1 MIFESQLEKHYWY
14 LYRVGVLMSML
25 LHASFITWFKYLG
38 ATPLAIGNIGSFVA
52 YGLCLKL
59 ISDKR
64 YLSVIALSS
73 VELITH
79 SIAAISV
86 LGWTAGFQYYL
97 IMFIPIIFVS
107 AKRAQWLKLATLT
120 GIFAIYSGMF
130 IYTNNMPPLVIL
142 DKHDLYMIHLFNMG
156 VCFGFLAVAAH
167 LYTQWAGENEVDLQK
182 LASTDMLTG
191 LLNRRKLIELINYES
206 GRYERSY
213 KAYSVIMADVDNFKN
228 INDTYGHE
236 TGDYVLATT
245 SRLIEQMIRKQD
257 SAARWGGEEFL
268 VLCLETE
275 LEQATQVATRI
286 LNQVNSHKFEY
297 DGMSFTVTLSIG
309 VAEIDDEEQPEKCI
323 ARADDALYRAK
334 HGGKNQVC
342 VSGKKKKKPRLYLV
356 QQTAE

>member
-1 MIFESQLEKHYWY
+1 MKFESQLEKHYWY

-38 ATPLAIGNIGSFVA
+38 ATPLAVGNIGSFIA

-64 YLSVIALSS
+64 YLSVIILSS

-79 SIAAISV
+79 SIAAIMV

-107 AKRAQWLKLATLT
+107 ARRAQWIKLATLV

-130 IYTNNMPPLVIL
+130 IYTNNMPPLVTL
-142 DKHDLYMIHLFNMG
+142 YTSDLYMIHLFNMG
-156 VCFGFLAVAAH
+156 VCFGFLAVASQ
-167 LYTQWAGENEVDLQK
+167 LYTEWASENEVDLQK
-182 LASTDMLTG
+182 LANTDMLTG
-191 LLNRRKLIELINYES
+191 LLNRRKLIELISYES

-213 KAYSVIMADVDNFKN
+213 KAYCVIMADIDNFKS

-245 SRLIEQMIRKQD
+245 SHLIEQVVRKQD
-257 SAARWGGEEFL
+257 SASRWGGEEFL
-268 VLCLETE
+268 VLCPETDLEH
-275 LEQATQVATRI
+275 ANMVATRI
-286 LNQVNSHKFEY
+286 LNQVNSHKFEHN
-297 DGMSFTVTLSIG
+297 GLSFTVTLSMG
-309 VAEIDDEEQPEKCI
+309 VAEIGDEEQSEKCI

-342 VSGKKKKKPRLYLV
+342 VSARQKKKPNLYLV